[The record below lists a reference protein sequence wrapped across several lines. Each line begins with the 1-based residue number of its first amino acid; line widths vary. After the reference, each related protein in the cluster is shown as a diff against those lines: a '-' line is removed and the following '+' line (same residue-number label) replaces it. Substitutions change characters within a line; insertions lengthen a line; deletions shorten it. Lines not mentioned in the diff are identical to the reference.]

1 MTQVATLMARSAC
14 WLPCAESYLEPNG
27 TTTEGLS
34 AQYVVSNQTQL
45 TLRGL
50 NFSNLMSMDVQP
62 LTESSS
68 GLNSTVG
75 FSAPGSN
82 MSGPLIDYEP
92 AATEAPVAVNQ
103 TAPLIIFNSTV
114 HLDNCSFAGN
124 TGFDF
129 GGVAILNNSVVL
141 VSSSSFVGLQGRVAG
156 AMLLAAS
163 SAALVEASTSF
174 EGNQGTCLAGGV
186 LVNSGSLLA
195 VRDTLFYR

>member
-1 MTQVATLMARSAC
+1 M
-14 WLPCAESYLEPNG
+14 
-27 TTTEGLS
+27 
-34 AQYVVSNQTQL
+34 VSNQTQL

-50 NFSNLMSMDVQP
+50 TFSNLVSIGLQP

-68 GLNSTVG
+68 GLNSSVG
-75 FSAPGSN
+75 FNAPGSN
-82 MSGPLIDYEP
+82 MSSPLIDYEP
-92 AATEAPVAVNQ
+92 AGTEAPVAVNQ

-156 AMLLAAS
+156 AMLLTAS

-174 EGNQGTCLAGGV
+174 EGNKGTCLAGGV